1 MFEHVRR
8 PAHASTR
15 QAGLILP
22 VALLI
27 LAGCTSAAGP
37 SIVAP
42 AAQPSSPAQGLPV
55 IGAPVDQIGTTV
67 PPVPGSGV
75 AGSSGSSQTVA
86 GTASSG
92 AIAYPFPG
100 YVGISGVAPDHTI
113 VVVGNGQSPLK
124 ANASN
129 RAAAQRDAVA
139 AALVD
144 ARALADAAA
153 RAAGV
158 SITGVSSIS
167 VSVGE
172 SYFGVMPMTGTPEP
186 NIAPG
191 APAVPAPTS
200 AAPILSVTVTVAY
213 RIG

>member
-1 MFEHVRR
+1 MFQHLRR
-8 PAHASTR
+8 PFGASTR

-22 VALLI
+22 MALLI

-42 AAQPSSPAQGLPV
+42 AAPPSSPTKGLPV

-75 AGSSGSSQTVA
+75 ASSSGSSGTV
-86 GTASSG
+86 GGSASSG

-113 VVVGNGQSPLK
+113 VVVGNGESPLK
-124 ANASN
+124 ADGSN

-172 SYFGVMPMTGTPEP
+172 SYLGVLPMTGTTEP
-186 NIAPG
+186 NIVPG
-191 APAVPAPTS
+191 APALPVPTP
-200 AAPILSVTVTVAY
+200 AAPVLSVTVTVAY